1 MYLSAF
7 NQSFELVEKLL
18 LIICSS
24 MIKTFPSTELEA
36 IPILVWTFFVYL
48 LTNEMRTGEA
58 GVAA

>member
-1 MYLSAF
+1 
-7 NQSFELVEKLL
+7 
-18 LIICSS
+18 